1 MKLIRLVVAFAVVS
15 FGCQDPEFGGEKGA
29 LRFRFGLGGCTN
41 VPATKGKLARGGT
54 TDLFVGD
61 TKDKRTSLN
70 IEAAS
75 PGVVSTSKGVLELT
89 CQGEG
94 CKETQGTLPLEA
106 MSEGTG
112 RIIFTDSNGAQVD
125 VLAVTVGEAT
135 SLVVEDEDGKSST
148 SITLSKGK
156 QLQAKLKGPD
166 GEVFA
171 KTPFTWTVEGD
182 VLKNISSKDSV
193 VNVEANSTGSSIV
206 NVRFGDLAG
215 SIEVRVTN

>member
-15 FGCQDPEFGGEKGA
+15 FGCQDPEYGGEKGE

-41 VPATKGKLARGGT
+41 VAATKGKLARGGS
-54 TDLFVGD
+54 TDLLVGD
-61 TKDKRTSLN
+61 TKGKRTSLT
-70 IEAAS
+70 IETAS
-75 PGVVSTSKGVLELT
+75 PGVVTSSKGVLELQCT
-89 CQGEG
+89 GEG

-106 MSEGTG
+106 LSAGTG

-125 VLAVTVGEAT
+125 VLSLTVGEAT
-135 SLVVEDEDGKSST
+135 SLVVEDEDGRSAT
-148 SITLSKGK
+148 SITLAKGK

-171 KTPFTWTVEGD
+171 KTPFNWTVEGEA
-182 VLKNISSKDSV
+182 VKNISSKDSV
-193 VNVEANSTGSSIV
+193 VTVEGNSVGTSIV

-215 SIEVRVTN
+215 SIEVKVTN